1 MDPRQQS
8 EEEQFMMNM
17 IAKGGGPDGYVDE
30 QADDDSN
37 TDIYLNMSGDGLEP
51 SSREDDGA
59 ADQEA
64 NVYIITALLV
74 FQSYLH

>member
-17 IAKGGGPDGYVDE
+17 IAKGGGPNGYVDE
-30 QADDDSN
+30 QADDGSN

-51 SSREDDGA
+51 PSRDDDA
-59 ADQEA
+59 ATDQEA
-64 NVYIITALLV
+64 NIHITTALLV
-74 FQSYLH
+74 LKSYLH

>member
-1 MDPRQQS
+1 
-8 EEEQFMMNM
+8 M
-17 IAKGGGPDGYVDE
+17 IAEGGDAQRDAPE
-30 QADDDSN
+30 QADDGSN

>member
-30 QADDDSN
+30 QADDGSN
-37 TDIYLNMSGDGLEP
+37 TDIYLNMSGDGLE
-51 SSREDDGA
+51 SSYREDNAA